1 MPPLPLQVPLFLR
14 LGPLTAI
21 SCGLAMLPR

>member
-1 MPPLPLQVPLFLR
+1 MPPLPSQVPLFLR
-14 LGPLTAI
+14 LGSLTAI